1 MEGVLK
7 EGWRE
12 TFKVATLVK
21 ILIAFIS
28 YTVARLLQTYALGKI
43 AFLAKVPEISDLLVM
58 VLGAGFTRGD
68 TQDAVLVGSGLS
80 LLNHLGERFGAGWL
94 KVG

>member
-1 MEGVLK
+1 
-7 EGWRE
+7 
-12 TFKVATLVK
+12 
-21 ILIAFIS
+21 
-28 YTVARLLQTYALGKI
+28 
-43 AFLAKVPEISDLLVM
+43 M

-68 TQDAVLVGSGLS
+68 TQDAVLIGSGLS